1 LLKKIRKSPEG
12 HIEFIMHII
21 NKSTYKLPKGIT
33 KILLIQLGDIGDV
46 VWTTPSI
53 WAVKNSIPGSKV
65 SVLVKE
71 GFGGLL
77 DADPSVD
84 RIFEVKRYRG
94 SFLNQTARQISFF
107 KDIRARHFDLVVDLR
122 LGDRSAFISFAT
134 GAPLR
139 VTMYHP
145 EGVPFWR
152 NYLFTHC
159 VVASAPVHT
168 RGATDQ
174 SLRIVRELGIDS
186 EDIIPRLW
194 IADAVK
200 RRVQD
205 ILIDE
210 KVNHLKH
217 WITIN
222 PFSRWQYK
230 EWNDHK
236 WIEII
241 NWLWRDY
248 AIPVIIIGSPEEKP
262 RAEVLLQQCE
272 AMVFNLA
279 GKTTLEELA
288 GVLSLSRF
296 HVGVDSA
303 APHIAAA
310 TGTPTITIYGPS
322 DWKDWAPLGKD
333 HQVILP
339 DRDCVPCHN
348 KGCDGNGWS
357 QCLEELNPDQVK
369 SAIREAIK
377 THWPKKS
384 ADVTAVTRL
393 IE

>member
-1 LLKKIRKSPEG
+1 
-12 HIEFIMHII
+12 MQII
-21 NKSTYKLPKGIT
+21 DKSTYKLPQGIR
-33 KILLIQLGDIGDV
+33 KVLLIQLGDIGDV

-77 DADPSVD
+77 EADPSIE

-94 SFLNQTARQISFF
+94 NVFRQAAGQLSFL
-107 KDIRARHFDLVVDLR
+107 KDIRAQHFDLVVDLR
-122 LGDRSAFISFAT
+122 LGDRGAFMSFAT

-139 VTMYHP
+139 ISLYHP

-152 NYLFTHC
+152 NYLFTHS
-159 VVASAPVHT
+159 VVPADSIPK

-174 SLRIVRELGIDS
+174 SLRILRGLGIDS
-186 EDIIPRLW
+186 DDIIPRLW
-194 IADAVK
+194 ISDSVK
-200 RRVQD
+200 RRVRE

-210 KVNHLKH
+210 KVDSRKR

-248 AIPVIIIGSPEEKP
+248 AIPAIIIGSPEEKP
-262 RAEVLLQQCE
+262 KAEALIQQCE
-272 AMVFNLA
+272 AGAFNFA

-288 GVLSLSRF
+288 GVLSLSRL
-296 HVGVDSA
+296 HIGVDSA

-322 DWKDWAPLGKD
+322 SWKDWAPLGKD
-333 HQVILP
+333 HRVILP
-339 DRDCVPCHN
+339 DMDCVPCHN
-348 KGCDGNGWS
+348 KGCDNSGRS
-357 QCLEELNPDQVK
+357 RCLEELSADQVK
-369 SAIREAIK
+369 NVIREAIDIYWTK
-377 THWPKKS
+377 G
-384 ADVTAVTRL
+384 
-393 IE
+393 